1 MSHSA
6 NPRRPLPDAGPQ
18 RPRMTGLQR
27 VWILLV
33 LAVLAAS
40 PGRAASLIP
49 DGTNAAL
56 RHITNV
62 VDFSLLSGT
71 DFIAGCSF
79 RLTGTLTLVDTNRDL
94 VVLQDASDAVALSFP
109 TRELKMRPGQSVTIS
124 ASRCCPLFSEFPKYP
139 YHPSCWEIS
148 PLFETP
154 TNWGEYNL
162 TRMRGFL
169 RPQTN
174 GHHRFAI
181 SSDNS
186 SMLYLSTDANPA
198 NARRITSI
206 PRWGY
211 TGVRQWTKY
220 SAQVSDL
227 IYLEAGG
234 IYYIEALQEQTGNE
248 ENLAI
253 AWMNTTLKESDFSV
267 ITGNYLT
274 PWNEGY
280 ASLSGATNGL
290 LREYWTNY
298 YAGVLEG
305 LAGSHPY
312 RSMLAAKDVSVQ
324 LQGPGTMPVPE
335 NISLSQP
342 LPSRLN
348 YRRVQAEGIIKF
360 MSVDENGGYLEI
372 TDGQS
377 LVPVH
382 VRGRQSALLSASP
395 HAAVRVDGVCEGISS
410 IDGTMMPGLIWA
422 FADDSIRF
430 TEIATNTLA
439 PSSTSTASVATNTS
453 MRGYYGTAGVVTFNG
468 RVFGKDCIFIQQ
480 DAGVMQV
487 NTARCPFKNQ
497 FVVGHYV
504 ELGGALNPDNEV
516 PMISP
521 FFVVDRGPN
530 LMPRPMVSP
539 LATLDRKSTA
549 GRWCEIECM
558 VHAADSNGTFSVA
571 TKQGPACLWIGQTQ
585 AGDPLEFVDARLRV
599 RGVLMPALL
608 DRPVLLVPSRGFI
621 SIESPAPSQPFF
633 IPRRPIAS
641 VTSDTPDS
649 WRSHR
654 MHVAGEVTL
663 VGDHS
668 FFIQDSSGGVQVQA
682 LRSPVIEMGKT
693 VEVAAF
699 PVRMGNR
706 IVLCDTLA
714 KSSRLANAD
723 PIKPVV
729 LNLDDSPAD
738 RMSGMLVLVE
748 ATLMQQRTNGT
759 DQMLELQARQRL
771 FTATL
776 PSAHGAIPDIAPGS
790 RLRITGVCLN
800 EATGAGE
807 ASSPTPL
814 LMSLNIL
821 MRSPQDIHVL
831 GGPPW
836 WTWKRTATLVGV
848 LLAVLAVALLWVRLL
863 HHRLERQR
871 AAQLAF
877 SRHVLQKLEEERRRI
892 AVNLHDSLGQTLL
905 VIKNHAMLAIQRSPE
920 GAAIHQRLDEISGST
935 SQAIEEVRRI
945 THGLRPY
952 QLDRLGLSQAIRAS
966 VNRASENS
974 PIVFASRV
982 EDIDG
987 LFDKDSEIHVYRIAQ
1002 EAVTNVVK
1010 HSSATE
1016 ATVVIK
1022 RRPESASVSLSVRD
1036 NGRGFNPAKPSA
1048 QPHDLGYGLNGIAD
1062 RVEILGGILVIDSHP
1077 GEGTSLSVEIPIGK
1091 QKL

>member
-1 MSHSA
+1 
-6 NPRRPLPDAGPQ
+6 
-18 RPRMTGLQR
+18 MTGLQR
-27 VWILLV
+27 VWILLI

-40 PGRAASLIP
+40 HGAAASLIP
-49 DGTNAAL
+49 DGTNAAPH
-56 RHITNV
+56 HITNV
-62 VDFSLLSGT
+62 VDFSPLSGS

-79 RLTGTLTLVDTNRDL
+79 RLTGTVTLVDTNRDL

-109 TRELKMRPGQSVTIS
+109 TREWEMRPGQSVTIS
-124 ASRCCPLFSEFPKYP
+124 ASRCCPLFSEFPRYP

-169 RPQTN
+169 HPRTS
-174 GHHRFAI
+174 GYHRFAI

-234 IYYIEALQEQTGNE
+234 IYYIEALQEQTSNE
-248 ENLAI
+248 ENLAV
-253 AWMNTTLKESDFSV
+253 AWMNTTSKESDFSV
-267 ITGNYLT
+267 ITGNFLT

-280 ASLSGATNGL
+280 ASLSVATNGI

-305 LAGSHPY
+305 MAGAHPY
-312 RSMLAAKDVSVQ
+312 RSSLAARDVSV
-324 LQGPGTMPVPE
+324 LFHGPGALPVPE
-335 NISLSQP
+335 TISLSQP

-360 MSVDENGGYLEI
+360 MAVDENGGYLEI
-372 TDGQS
+372 SDGQS

-395 HAAVRVDGVCEGISS
+395 HAAVRVDGVCEGLP
-410 IDGTMMPGLIWA
+410 DFNGTLMPGLIWA
-422 FADDSIRF
+422 FTDDSIRF

-439 PSSTSTASVATNTS
+439 SSATTTASVATNTI
-453 MRGYYGTAGVVTFNG
+453 MRGYYGTAGIVTFNG
-468 RVFGKDCIFIQQ
+468 RVFDKDCIFIQQ
-480 DAGVMQV
+480 DTAVMQV
-487 NTARCPFKNQ
+487 NTARRPFKNQ

-504 ELGGALNPDNEV
+504 ELGGSLNPDAEI

-521 FFVVDRGPN
+521 LFVVDRGPN
-530 LMPRPMVSP
+530 LMPQPMILSMS
-539 LATLDRKSTA
+539 TLDRKSTA

-558 VHAADSNGTFSVA
+558 VHAAGSNGTFSVA

-585 AGDPLEFVDARLRV
+585 AGDPLDFVDARLRV
-599 RGVLMPALL
+599 RGVLMPGLL

-621 SIESPAPSQPFF
+621 SIDSSAPSQPFL
-633 IPRRPIAS
+633 IPKHPIAS

-654 MHVAGEVTL
+654 VHVAGEVTQA
-663 VGDHS
+663 GDQS

-682 LRSPVIEMGKT
+682 LRSPMIETGKT

-699 PVRMGNR
+699 PVQMGNR
-706 IVLCDTLA
+706 IVLCDILA
-714 KSSRLANAD
+714 KPSRRADAD

-729 LNLDDSPAD
+729 LNLDDSTAD
-738 RMSGMLVLVE
+738 RMSGTLVLVE

-759 DQMLELQARQRL
+759 EQVLQLQARQRL

-776 PSAHGAIPDIAPGS
+776 PAASGAIPDIAPGS
-790 RLRITGVCLN
+790 RLRITGVCLLN
-800 EATGAGE
+800 ETTGTGE
-807 ASSPTPL
+807 VSPRTPL
-814 LMSLNIL
+814 LMSLSIL

-836 WTWKRTATLVGV
+836 WTWKRTAALVGV
-848 LLAVLAVALLWVRLL
+848 LLAVLAVALLWVHLL
-863 HHRLERQR
+863 HRRLERQH

-905 VIKNHAMLAIQRSPE
+905 VIKNHAMLAIQRSPD
-920 GAAIHQRLDEISGST
+920 GAALHQRLDEISGST

-987 LFDKDSEIHVYRIAQ
+987 LFDKDSEIHVYRIVQ

-1022 RRPESASVSLSVRD
+1022 RRPESSSVSLSVRD
-1036 NGRGFNPAKPSA
+1036 NGRGFDPAQPSA

-1062 RVEILGGILVIDSHP
+1062 RVEILGGTLVIDSRP